1 MPLGQTITNLKRKA
15 KLLNKKLE
23 KLQGVIPKGTI
34 LELQQFNNL
43 LVTFANE
50 VESDKVDR
58 AKWWA
63 LILGSISLII

>member
-15 KLLNKKLE
+15 KSLNKKLE
-23 KLQGVIPKGTI
+23 QLQGVIPKGTI

-50 VESDKVDR
+50 VESEKVDR
-58 AKWWA
+58 AK
-63 LILGSISLII
+63 